1 MFSGDD
7 VAAYSVP
14 ESSYKATKPTAV
26 RPNKFLYSTQLD
38 INFVSFILIK
48 TLIKHKMDV
57 FYSYSYGSAAWLT
70 LQALPLI
77 ISPTIIITFLSPDVR
92 EATPLEEY
100 FSRSLGLTLLALGTM
115 IILLTGSVPLTSSL
129 ADTTNAAVTTEAS
142 DPKAPYAVPV
152 LSISLAYHSAMAF
165 YCYARYAATSQF
177 SFVLGAIGSGGLA
190 AIGLWCIL
198 FASTSGRIS
207 RKTGADKRTSGFPFA
222 SKESASAK
230 KRQMGKAM

>member
-1 MFSGDD
+1 
-7 VAAYSVP
+7 
-14 ESSYKATKPTAV
+14 
-26 RPNKFLYSTQLD
+26 
-38 INFVSFILIK
+38 
-48 TLIKHKMDV
+48 MDV

-70 LQALPLI
+70 MQAVPLI

-115 IILLTGSVPLTSSL
+115 IILLTGSVPLTSSIS
-129 ADTTNAAVTTEAS
+129 DTTNAAVTTEAS
-142 DPKAPYAVPV
+142 DPKAPYAVPT
-152 LSISLAYHSAMAF
+152 LTISLAYHSAMAF
-165 YCYARYAATSQF
+165 YCYARYAATSQVCY
-177 SFVLGAIGSGGLA
+177 VLGTLGSGGLA
-190 AIGLWCIL
+190 AIGLWCVL

-230 KRQMGKAM
+230 KRQMGKAI